1 MANPHQHDSHPVWTL
16 TQWLTV
22 PALLGILVGPP
33 IGHAEWYVG
42 SDLGGVFSHNF
53 TNIEGTGTALGVP
66 ASGTRFN
73 DLKTTPG
80 ISLGMKGGYFFE
92 SLHWLG
98 VEGNIQASFPKIKS
112 QAFNGTGPSLTI
124 NASVTE
130 GTAQVYV
137 PSLNLIARYPGEKI
151 QPYVGAGP
159 AVAIIKTFDNG
170 STSAKAGVNVMA
182 GLRYFLNK
190 EVAFFTEYQYLR
202 TMFASDHGLSP
213 TLGVQGDYSA
223 SHLLFGVSVHRK

>member
-1 MANPHQHDSHPVWTL
+1 MANPHQHRSRLVRTF
-16 TQWLTV
+16 TQGLTV

-33 IGHAEWYVG
+33 IAHAEWYIG

-53 TNIEGTGTALGVP
+53 TNIEGTGTAFLLP
-66 ASGTRFN
+66 ASGIRFS
-73 DLKTTPG
+73 DLKTSPG
-80 ISLGMKGGYFFE
+80 FSLGLKGGYFFE

-112 QAFNGTGPSLTI
+112 QTFNGRGPSGTF
-124 NASVTE
+124 NGSVTE

-159 AVAIIKTFDNG
+159 ALAIIKTFDDG
-170 STSAKAGVNVMA
+170 SMSAHGGVNVMA
-182 GLRYFLNK
+182 GVRYFLNK
-190 EVAFFTEYQYLR
+190 EIAFFTEYQYLR
-202 TMFASDHGLSP
+202 TMFTSDHALSP

-223 SHLLFGVSVHRK
+223 SHLLFGVSIHHK